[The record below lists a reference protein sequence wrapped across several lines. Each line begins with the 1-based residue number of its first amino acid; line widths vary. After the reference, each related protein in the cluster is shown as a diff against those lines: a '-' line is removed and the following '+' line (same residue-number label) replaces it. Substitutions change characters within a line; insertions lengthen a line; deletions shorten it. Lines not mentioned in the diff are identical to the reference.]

1 VRRADAAAIAA
12 HAMKPFRVR
21 RECSAVHRADGRC
34 ADALNAVPAPRDG
47 AAVRAGISKPYVS
60 PPSKEST
67 MPMKRL
73 ALTAAAVA
81 ALAAAVPATAQ
92 EKIKLKVIGQPL
104 ATGLIQKN
112 KEQPFF
118 ETLAQKTGLP
128 IEVEYKPID
137 TIGIKDTEQLRV
149 MKAGLFE
156 MASLR
161 MSQNSRDEPTILGLD
176 LVGLNPDYK
185 TAREVAKAYGPVLD
199 QRLQKQFG
207 VKLLGVWPFGP
218 QVLFCK
224 KPIGK
229 LTDVKGL
236 KVRTYDQNLAKFI
249 ESLGGTPVPIAFA
262 ETHQSLSLGVV
273 DCAVTGP
280 SSANSAG
287 WPEVTTHYLPIGMQM
302 ALNGYAI
309 TLDAW
314 RKLKPDQQQKL
325 QATFD
330 AFTEEVWK
338 YSEELFVDAS
348 NCNVGK
354 DPCTTGKKF
363 KLVNVPVTQA
373 DLDIVRKSVRDLSF
387 PAWAEVCDKSNPG
400 CSATWKQTVGPIVGM
415 K

>member
-1 VRRADAAAIAA
+1 MS
-12 HAMKPFRVR
+12 MKRY
-21 RECSAVHRADGRC
+21 
-34 ADALNAVPAPRDG
+34 
-47 AAVRAGISKPYVS
+47 AVRA
-60 PPSKEST
+60 
-67 MPMKRL
+67 L
-73 ALTAAAVA
+73 AAVA
-81 ALAAAVPATAQ
+81 AATALCAVAPAGAQ
-92 EKIKLKVIGQPL
+92 EKLKLKVIGQPL

-185 TAREVAKAYGPVLD
+185 TGRAVAKAYAATLD
-199 QRLQKQFG
+199 QRLQKQFN

-224 KPIGK
+224 KPIAK
-229 LTDVKGL
+229 LADVKGL
-236 KVRTYDQNLAKFI
+236 KVRVYDQNLAKFI

-287 WPEVTTHYLPIGMQM
+287 WPEVTTHYLPIGMQI
-302 ALNGYAI
+302 ALNGYGI
-309 TLDAW
+309 TLEAW

-325 QATFD
+325 QAAFD
-330 AFTEEVWK
+330 AFVDEVWK

-348 NCNVGK
+348 NCNIGK

-363 KLVNVPVTQA
+363 TMTNVPVTQA
-373 DLDIVRKSVRDLSF
+373 DLDIVKKAVRDLSY

>member
-1 VRRADAAAIAA
+1 
-12 HAMKPFRVR
+12 M
-21 RECSAVHRADGRC
+21 S
-34 ADALNAVPAPRDG
+34 
-47 AAVRAGISKPYVS
+47 
-60 PPSKEST
+60 
-67 MPMKRL
+67 MKRFAL
-73 ALTAAAVA
+73 RALTAIVAATALAAVA
-81 ALAAAVPATAQ
+81 PAGAQ

-137 TIGIKDTEQLRV
+137 TLGIKDTEQLRV

-185 TAREVAKAYGPVLD
+185 TGREVAKAYAATLD
-199 QRLQKQFG
+199 QRLQKQFN

-224 KPIGK
+224 KPIAR
-229 LTDVKGL
+229 LADVKGL
-236 KVRTYDQNLAKFI
+236 KVRVYDQNLAKFI

-273 DCAVTGP
+273 DCAITGP

-287 WPEVTTHYLPIGMQM
+287 WPEVTTHQLPLGFQM

-309 TLDAW
+309 SLKAW
-314 RKLKPDQQQKL
+314 NSLKPDQQAKL
-325 QATFD
+325 KAAFD
-330 AFTEEVWK
+330 AQTDDVWK
-338 YSEELFVDAS
+338 YSEELFQDAL
-348 NCNVGK
+348 NCNAGK
-354 DPCTTGKKF
+354 DPCTTGKKY
-363 KLVNVPVTQA
+363 KLVNVPVTPA
-373 DLDIVRKSVRDLSF
+373 DLELIRGAVTKVSF
-387 PAWAEVCDKSNPG
+387 PAWSEVCDKSNPG
-400 CSATWKQTVGPIVGM
+400 CSAKWNAVVGGPVLGL